1 MRAMSVLA
9 VIFASAILSGTGG
22 CVIDIDDFSFD
33 SSDFR
38 HRFHD
43 YFEADLQG
51 IERVV
56 ITIPRGGVLVSTW
69 SEPRIEIG
77 VEERIKA
84 LDRARA
90 GEIADEVRL
99 GGHRIGKELRIDVDY
114 GEVYHLRRYYMCS
127 LDIDMPADIEV
138 SIETTHGGINLERM
152 ERGVTVSSTHGGITL
167 EGCGGDADLSSTHGS
182 IEIGPVSG
190 TLFAESTHGAIVI
203 RGAAD
208 NVTART
214 SHGTIEIELES
225 SEGFSIDASTTHA
238 VISDTLPDDLFE
250 AGYNRRHTSL
260 RGRYR
265 DGSHR
270 VSLKTTHGRISISA
284 R

>member
-1 MRAMSVLA
+1 MRAISVLA
-9 VIFASAILSGTGG
+9 VAFAAAILSGTGG

-33 SSDFR
+33 SSDFS

-56 ITIPRGGVLVSTW
+56 ITIPRGGVLVATW
-69 SEPRIEIG
+69 GEPRIEIG

-84 LDRARA
+84 RDRARA
-90 GEIADEVRL
+90 GEIADEVHL
-99 GGHRIGKELRIDVDY
+99 AGHRTGNQLRIDVDY

-127 LDIDMPADIEV
+127 LDIEMPADIEV

-152 ERGVTVSSTHGGITL
+152 ERSVTVSSTHGGITL
-167 EGCGGDADLSSTHGS
+167 EGCNGDADLRSTHGS
-182 IEIGPVSG
+182 IDIGPVGGSV
-190 TLFAESTHGAIVI
+190 FAESTNGAIVI
-203 RGAAD
+203 RGATD

-214 SHGTIEIELES
+214 SHGAIEIELAA
-225 SEGFSIDASTTHA
+225 SEGYSIDASTTHA
-238 VISDTLPDDLFE
+238 AVSDTLPDDLFE
-250 AGYNRRHTSL
+250 ADYNRSRTSL
-260 RGRYR
+260 RCRYR
-265 DGSHR
+265 DGRHR
-270 VSLKTTHGRISISA
+270 VFLKTTHGGISISA